1 MDSIVFGD
9 CRDIMRQW
17 AKDGVKAQTC
27 VTSPPYYGLRDYGH
41 NGQIGLEQTPAEY
54 VKAMVEVFECVWD
67 VLEDD
72 GTLWLNLGDSYY
84 NYRPGKGQAMNKQTV
99 SKTNQDLP
107 TTNARRGNKLAGLK
121 EKDLIGIPWRVAFAL
136 QDAGW
141 YLRQDIIWHKPNPM
155 PESVKDRCTKAH
167 EYIFLFSKKP
177 QYYFD
182 NEVIKE
188 PAIYGLNSK
197 EKRPPGIVR
206 DRLYGYDSK
215 EAELRGRV
223 VTQTANGVTIRHPN
237 GKHGDKQ
244 QSPKTLVDMRN
255 KRDVWVVT
263 TKPYKG
269 AHFAT
274 FPPPLIEPCILA
286 GSRVNDIVLDPFMG
300 SGTTAMVAK
309 QHGRRYIGCELNED
323 YRELQDKRLG
333 VETKKDLFNN
343 AIT

>member
-1 MDSIVFGD
+1 MTLPPKEAAPVMDKGKSRI
-9 CRDIMRQW
+9 RD
-17 AKDGVKAQTC
+17 
-27 VTSPPYYGLRDYGH
+27 
-41 NGQIGLEQTPAEY
+41 
-54 VKAMVEVFECVWD
+54 
-67 VLEDD
+67 
-72 GTLWLNLGDSYY
+72 
-84 NYRPGKGQAMNKQTV
+84 
-99 SKTNQDLP
+99 SKMLKSQ
-107 TTNARRGNKLAGLK
+107 GLK
-121 EKDLIGIPWRVAFAL
+121 NKDLIGIPWMLAFAL
-136 QDAGW
+136 RADGW

-182 NEVIKE
+182 NEAIKE

-343 AIT
+343 AIA